1 MQKRLLNALLVASV
15 IFIASCGSSMNS
27 TLQTTSTG
35 SAPLSLTM
43 GDTPPAGVT
52 VLSFE
57 IKVTAASMNSSG
69 RSVSLLPRGPVEVE
83 VENLQVEKAFLGSRS
98 VPAGTY
104 TSLDVTF
111 ANPQMTIMND
121 SGAAI
126 GSCANGAVCR
136 LEPPLN
142 PSMVS
147 YSNAPFPLTVMDG
160 QPVGLQLDFNLN
172 QSIQS
177 DLSVTPVIS
186 FKQLQRHRDEG
197 ENEDEMEGID
207 DVSGKITAVDS
218 AHNTITLADN
228 HSGQTFTITVNNNTA
243 FRGFMEEGMA
253 NAFSS
258 LAVGQVVEVDLIL
271 TPDGTFVARNVTLKV
286 RDDQQEGELGGKV
299 VAVDSPTEF
308 KVVVLERSGEDGIAF
323 GSVVTV
329 TIADGATF
337 RIDADGINLPSSVMF
352 QSSADLVVGQRVQ
365 LDVPPAST
373 GTSVT
378 TTSVTLHRSQVT
390 ANVAGVSDPN
400 FTLNNLPG
408 IFGAANPPITQI
420 DVQTSSQTQFENVT
434 GVSGLASGDKV
445 SARGLLF
452 RTAGNPL
459 MIADHVTKRLA
470 GD

>member
-1 MQKRLLNALLVASV
+1 MHKRLLDALLVASV
-15 IFIASCGSSMNS
+15 LFLVSCGGGMNS
-27 TLQTTSTG
+27 TLQTTSSG

-57 IKVTAASMNSSG
+57 IKVMAATMNSSG
-69 RSVSLLPRGPVEVE
+69 GSVSLLPQGPVEVE

-111 ANPQMTIMND
+111 ANPQMTIMNN

-126 GSCANGAVCR
+126 GGCANGATCR
-136 LEPPLN
+136 LTPALN
-142 PSMVS
+142 PSMVT
-147 YSNAPFPLTVMDG
+147 YSSAPFPLTVTDG
-160 QPVGLQLDFNLN
+160 QPVGLLLDFNLN

-177 DLSVTPVIS
+177 DLSVTPTIS
-186 FKQLQRHRDEG
+186 FTQLQRHHG
-197 ENEDEMEGID
+197 EDGDEMEGID
-207 DVSGKITAVDS
+207 DVHGKITAVNS
-218 AHNTITLADN
+218 SNNTVTMADN
-228 HSGQTFTITVNNNTA
+228 HSGQSFTVTVNNNTT

-271 TPDGTFVARNVTLKV
+271 QSDGTLVAKSITLKV
-286 RDDQQEGELGGKV
+286 RDDQQEGAIGGKV

-308 KVVVLERSGEDGIAF
+308 KIIAFDLSGEDGMTF
-323 GSVVTV
+323 GTVVTV

-337 RIDADGINLPSSVMF
+337 QIDSDGINLPSGVMF
-352 QSSADLVVGQRVQ
+352 QSSADLVVGQRV
-365 LDVPPAST
+365 LVVVPPGST

-390 ANVAGVSDPN
+390 ATVASVSDPN
-400 FTLNNLPG
+400 FSLNNLPG
-408 IFGAANPPITQI
+408 IYGAANPPITQI

-434 GVSGLASGDKV
+434 GLSGLATGDKV

-452 RTAGNPL
+452 KTAGNPV